1 MLTGHHDIVVCP
13 YHRLLLRGNDL
24 QYRVDVCLG
33 QPVAGIWHRL
43 VPLGLSDETLLLLA
57 LRRNLHDLVID
68 HAVRERHTGEERHQ
82 VRTDTI
88 AVDSLRLD
96 RMDQCRQVYGV
107 NIHKRETLDGTVTDL
122 QVLIGALEVRHA
134 ESSLAEVKGHEAM
147 QVLVNLLL
155 VKTVIGQSLLLKDI
169 FNFLYLGQKV
179 CPFLGIVGNE
189 GTALDLLRDND
200 KRTYLRIGTP
210 FIETEI
216 AL

>member
-1 MLTGHHDIVVCP
+1 
-13 YHRLLLRGNDL
+13 
-24 QYRVDVCLG
+24 
-33 QPVAGIWHRL
+33 
-43 VPLGLSDETLLLLA
+43 
-57 LRRNLHDLVID
+57 
-68 HAVRERHTGEERHQ
+68 
-82 VRTDTI
+82 
-88 AVDSLRLD
+88 
-96 RMDQCRQVYGV
+96 MDQCRQVYGV
-107 NIHKRETLDGTVTDL
+107 NIHKREALDGTVTDL

-147 QVLVNLLL
+147 QVLVNFLL

-169 FNFLYLGQKV
+169 FNFLYLGQEV

-200 KRTYLRIGTP
+200 KRTYLRIGTS